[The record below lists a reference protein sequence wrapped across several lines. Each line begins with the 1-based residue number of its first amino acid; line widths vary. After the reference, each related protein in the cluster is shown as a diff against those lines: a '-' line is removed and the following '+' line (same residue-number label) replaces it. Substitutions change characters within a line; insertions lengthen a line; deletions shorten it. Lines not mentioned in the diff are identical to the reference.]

1 MTVDIREKI
10 AKLNSAQRKKVAA
23 RAAELIAEE
32 MSLRQLRKA
41 RKLTQ
46 ARVAKVLGVTQD
58 SVSRLE
64 KRSDLLL
71 STLRKTVKAM
81 GGEVR
86 IVAEFPDRRPVVS
99 VRLVEFRSGEA
110 IVSPAPQS
118 GKVEGTWGPPLQ
130 PRSGA
135 PGGKRPHPFANS
147 AKGWATQNPFRN
159 LRPRHPPK
167 GEHPAHRACCWSGF
181 AASVGHNGNVPSVPL
196 CQGWAAC
203 LRARML
209 SRMDVKVKDS
219 RPFDRAFTRSLLNRA
234 GLFRQSSIVDS
245 SNSRAISCLQL

>member
-86 IVAEFPDRRPVVS
+86 IVAEFPDRRPVLLFDLS
-99 VRLVEFRSGEA
+99 SSGQAKRSIRRRRRVE
-110 IVSPAPQS
+110 
-118 GKVEGTWGPPLQ
+118 K
-130 PRSGA
+130 
-135 PGGKRPHPFANS
+135 
-147 AKGWATQNPFRN
+147 
-159 LRPRHPPK
+159 
-167 GEHPAHRACCWSGF
+167 
-181 AASVGHNGNVPSVPL
+181 
-196 CQGWAAC
+196 
-203 LRARML
+203 
-209 SRMDVKVKDS
+209 
-219 RPFDRAFTRSLLNRA
+219 
-234 GLFRQSSIVDS
+234 
-245 SNSRAISCLQL
+245 